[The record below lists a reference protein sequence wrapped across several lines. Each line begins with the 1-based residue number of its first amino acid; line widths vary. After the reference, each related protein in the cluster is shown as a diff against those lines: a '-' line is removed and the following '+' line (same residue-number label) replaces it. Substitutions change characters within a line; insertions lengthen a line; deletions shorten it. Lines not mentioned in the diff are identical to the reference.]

1 MEIEEVSMD
10 VAMTVDEAC
19 NQWKLSPI
27 LRQNLQNEGIQEFF
41 EIQTRAIPQILDC
54 DKCGIARDV
63 TICAPTG
70 SGKTLV
76 YVIPIIQAL
85 MNRIVPR
92 IRALVV
98 VPSRDLVQQVWI
110 AKLTFDAYTK
120 GTDLHCYHIHSLT
133 DEYVNELD
141 VLNNDENVDI
151 VIATPGKLVEYIKTN
166 PSFNIQNL
174 QYLVVDEADKLL
186 LQSFDNWIH
195 VVYNQHTQSP
205 LAL

>member
-1 MEIEEVSMD
+1 M
-10 VAMTVDEAC
+10 
-19 NQWKLSPI
+19 
-27 LRQNLQNEGIQEFF
+27 
-41 EIQTRAIPQILDC
+41 
-54 DKCGIARDV
+54 
-63 TICAPTG
+63 
-70 SGKTLV
+70 
-76 YVIPIIQAL
+76 
-85 MNRIVPR
+85 
-92 IRALVV
+92 
-98 VPSRDLVQQVWI
+98 
-110 AKLTFDAYTK
+110 
-120 GTDLHCYHIHSLT
+120 
-133 DEYVNELD
+133 YVNELD

>member
-1 MEIEEVSMD
+1 MKM
-10 VAMTVDEAC
+10 
-19 NQWKLSPI
+19 
-27 LRQNLQNEGIQEFF
+27 
-41 EIQTRAIPQILDC
+41 
-54 DKCGIARDV
+54 
-63 TICAPTG
+63 
-70 SGKTLV
+70 
-76 YVIPIIQAL
+76 IIGW
-85 MNRIVPR
+85 
-92 IRALVV
+92 
-98 VPSRDLVQQVWI
+98 VQ
-110 AKLTFDAYTK
+110 
-120 GTDLHCYHIHSLT
+120 CYHIHSLT

-205 LAL
+205 LALQSTR

>member
-1 MEIEEVSMD
+1 M
-10 VAMTVDEAC
+10 
-19 NQWKLSPI
+19 
-27 LRQNLQNEGIQEFF
+27 
-41 EIQTRAIPQILDC
+41 
-54 DKCGIARDV
+54 
-63 TICAPTG
+63 
-70 SGKTLV
+70 
-76 YVIPIIQAL
+76 
-85 MNRIVPR
+85 
-92 IRALVV
+92 
-98 VPSRDLVQQVWI
+98 
-110 AKLTFDAYTK
+110 
-120 GTDLHCYHIHSLT
+120 
-133 DEYVNELD
+133 D